1 VLAFLAEHHRDSLD
15 EALADMLA
23 RGKGGRSR
31 LASGAAALAKAYPQL
46 AIAGALRADIAPT
59 E

>member
-1 VLAFLAEHHRDSLD
+1 
-15 EALADMLA
+15 MLA
-23 RGKGGRSR
+23 RGKGRRSR